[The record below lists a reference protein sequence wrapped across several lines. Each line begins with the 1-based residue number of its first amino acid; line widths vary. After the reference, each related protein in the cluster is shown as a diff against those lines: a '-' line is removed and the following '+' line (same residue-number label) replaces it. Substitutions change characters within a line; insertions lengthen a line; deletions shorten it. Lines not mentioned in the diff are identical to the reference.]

1 MTQYASTQT
10 YATDDDGKYRI
21 GSRVEIAFILRAMMK
36 SGALVTA
43 YFASGKDFVVTAL
56 LDVDAEE
63 GALIFDSGSNAQL
76 NERLLRSQRVSIVSS
91 QDGVKVQF
99 DLPSIEAT
107 SFEGRL
113 AFRAL
118 FPPSLLKLQR
128 REYYRLPTPILN
140 PLKCQLPAQSG
151 GVVETTIGDIS
162 LGGVSLIGQPAGVR
176 LEPGESFAGCR
187 IVLPDVGTLNI
198 GLLVRNSFQ
207 MTLKNGSVTQRTG
220 CAFID
225 LPANQEAM
233 IQRYIIKLERDRR
246 AKLPDLKV

>member
-1 MTQYASTQT
+1 MSQHSDPPA
-10 YATDDDGKYRI
+10 ALDDDGRFRI

-36 SGALVTA
+36 SSALVTA
-43 YFASGKDFVVTAL
+43 YFGNGKDFVVTAL
-56 LDVDAEE
+56 LDVNPEA
-63 GALIFDSGSNAQL
+63 GMLVLDSGSNPQL

-99 DLPSIEAT
+99 ELSSIEAT

-118 FPPSLLKLQR
+118 FPPNLLKLQR

-140 PLKCQLPAQSG
+140 PLKCQLPAETG

-162 LGGVSLIGQPAGVR
+162 LGGVSLIGQPPGIK
-176 LEPGESFAGCR
+176 LEPGKLFDNCR
-187 IVLPDVGTLNI
+187 IILPDVGTVNI
-198 GLLVRNSFQ
+198 GLLVRNSFP
-207 MTLKNGSVTQRTG
+207 MTLRNGSVTRRTG
-220 CAFID
+220 CAFVD
-225 LPANQEAM
+225 LPPNQEAM

-246 AKLPDLKV
+246 AKLSDPKA